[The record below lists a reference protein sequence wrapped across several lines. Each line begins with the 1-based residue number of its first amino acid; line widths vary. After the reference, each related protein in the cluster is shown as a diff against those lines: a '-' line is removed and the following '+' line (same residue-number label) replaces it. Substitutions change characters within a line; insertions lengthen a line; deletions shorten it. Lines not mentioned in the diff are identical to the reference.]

1 MRSNTSILTRLV
13 PVLLVVGVLAACAT
27 PPPPPPPP
35 PVTNVPPVDTH
46 VYAYPR
52 NGQTDEQLD
61 RDRYE
66 CHLWAVRQSGFDPSG
81 PNVPPQQRIVVV
93 REGGPN
99 QGATTAAGAFTGA
112 IIGAAVSNPR
122 NAGVGAI
129 IGAIAGGALGAAAGA
144 QSQQTTTQVYQSP
157 AYRDMERAAASYRR
171 ALSACLDGRGY
182 TVR

>member
-1 MRSNTSILTRLV
+1 MFKHTSRVIS
-13 PVLLVVGVLAACAT
+13 LVVAATTLGACVSQ

-35 PVTNVPPVDTH
+35 RAFVPPVDTH

-52 NGQTDEQLD
+52 NGQSDEQLD

-81 PNVPPQQRIVVV
+81 PNVPPEQRIVVV
-93 REGGPN
+93 RQGGPN

-112 IIGAAVSNPR
+112 VIGAAVSNPR
-122 NAGVGAI
+122 NAGLGAV
-129 IGAIAGGALGAAAGA
+129 IGAIAGGALGAAAG
-144 QSQQTTTQVYQSP
+144 SQQPTTTTQVIDTP
-157 AYRDMERAAASYRR
+157 GYREMERAAGAYRR
-171 ALSACLDGRGY
+171 ALTACLDGRGY

>member
-1 MRSNTSILTRLV
+1 MNMRNTRLLISA
-13 PVLLVVGVLAACAT
+13 LLATSTLAACVTA

-35 PVTNVPPVDTH
+35 PVTEVPRVDVH

-52 NGQTDEQLD
+52 NGQSDEQLD

-66 CHLWAVRQSGFDPSG
+66 CHLWAVQQSGFDPSG
-81 PNVPPQQRIVVV
+81 PNVPPEQRIVVV
-93 REGGPN
+93 RQGGPN

-122 NAGVGAI
+122 NAGLGAI
-129 IGAIAGGALGAAAGA
+129 VGAIAGGALGAAAGS
-144 QSQQTTTQVYQSP
+144 QQQQTTTVYQNNP
-157 AYRDMERAAASYRR
+157 AYLDMERHAVSYRR
-171 ALSACLDGRGY
+171 ALTACLDGRGY

>member
-1 MRSNTSILTRLV
+1 MNKRMTTRLL
-13 PVLLVVGVLAACAT
+13 PALLAASTLAACVTA

-35 PVTNVPPVDTH
+35 PVAAVPPVDTH

-52 NGQTDEQLD
+52 NGQSDEQLD

-66 CHLWAVRQSGFDPSG
+66 CHLWAVQQSGFDPSG
-81 PNVPPQQRIVVV
+81 PNVPPQQRVVVV
-93 REGGPN
+93 REGPN

-129 IGAIAGGALGAAAGA
+129 IGAIAGGALGAAAG
-144 QSQQTTTQVYQSP
+144 SQPPQTTTIYQNNP
-157 AYRDMERAAASYRR
+157 AYRDMERQAASYRR
-171 ALSACLDGRGY
+171 AVMACLDGRGY